1 MPKNDMIIRI
11 AGDGG
16 EGIISCGDFIAAAC
30 ARAGLE
36 IFTFKTFPA
45 EARGG
50 YAMYQ
55 VRACTETL
63 HSQGDTFDIFC
74 ALNSEAYEINRT
86 HLLPGNAF
94 VHDADFEPEVPEGVH
109 AYAIPM
115 TKVSKQLGFRKAKNM
130 VALGALSHLLD
141 IPADHLKDVLAKA
154 FKPLGEKIVQTNL
167 DAFDKGVEHAAALK
181 KTDDWR
187 LSKGKKAKDVIML
200 SGDEAVGLGAL
211 IAGLGFYAAYPITPA
226 SDIAHYLARHLP
238 KTGGTVIQAEDEI
251 ASISQVIG
259 ASWAGRKAMTATS
272 GPGLSLMGEMLGF
285 AFMSETPVVVVN
297 VQRGGPSTGLPTK
310 HEQSDL
316 FVAIHG
322 SHGDAPRIVL
332 AAADVG
338 ECLHLT
344 VEALNLAETYQCPV
358 ILLSDSSLAFCKQAI
373 PRPDPAA
380 FDVKERRR
388 WHGKGKYRRYA
399 LTTDG
404 ISPVADPGT
413 PDGFHIA
420 TGLEHDET
428 GKPSYVPENHEHMS
442 AKRFTKLKS
451 LSQHFPPPE
460 MDGDATEQADVGII
474 CWGSTIGP
482 AREAVARLRAEG
494 MRIKGL
500 YPRLLWPLQA
510 EQIKTFTSTCDR
522 ILVPEVNHQ
531 GQLARLIRAETGIDP
546 VSFTICGGL
555 PFTPGQITEHIR
567 EIA

>member
-1 MPKNDMIIRI
+1 MPEHELIIRI

-16 EGIISCGDFIAAAC
+16 DGVISAGDIIARAC
-30 ARAGLE
+30 ARLGLE

-50 YAMYQ
+50 YAMHQ
-55 VRACTETL
+55 LRTGSGRI
-63 HSQGDTFDIFC
+63 HSHGDSVNVLC
-74 ALNSEAYEINRT
+74 ALNEQAWETDKNMLT
-86 HLLPGNAF
+86 PGS
-94 VHDADFEPEVPEGVH
+94 VLIHDATFSPEVPAGAH

-115 TKVSKQLGFRKAKNM
+115 TYLARQLNFRQAKNM
-130 VALGALSHLLD
+130 VATGALSQLFA
-141 IPADHLKDVLAKA
+141 IPAHALEDAIVTTFDT
-154 FKPLGEKIVQTNL
+154 LGEDVVHTNL
-167 DAFDKGVEHAAALK
+167 EAFRKGMAHAQKLE
-181 KTDDWR
+181 KTDT
-187 LSKGKKAKDVIML
+187 LHLPESTGEKDVIML

-251 ASISQVIG
+251 ASISQAIG
-259 ASWAGRKAMTATS
+259 ASWAGKKAMTATS
-272 GPGLSLMGEMLGF
+272 GPGLALMGEMLGF
-285 AFMSETPVVVVN
+285 AFMSETPVVVVD

-494 MRIKGL
+494 MCIKGL

-510 EQIKTFTSTCDR
+510 EQIKTFINTCDR

>member
-1 MPKNDMIIRI
+1 MPEHELIIRI

-16 EGIISCGDFIAAAC
+16 DGVISAGDIIARAC
-30 ARAGLE
+30 ARLGLE

-50 YAMYQ
+50 YAMHQ
-55 VRACTETL
+55 LRTGSGRI
-63 HSQGDTFDIFC
+63 HSHGDGVNVLC
-74 ALNSEAYEINRT
+74 ALNEQAWETDKNT
-86 HLLPGNAF
+86 LAPGS
-94 VHDADFEPEVPEGVH
+94 VLIHDATFSPEVPAGAH
-109 AYAIPM
+109 AYTVPM
-115 TKVSKQLGFRKAKNM
+115 TYLARQLNFRQAKNM
-130 VALGALSHLLD
+130 VAVGALSHLLA
-141 IPADHLKDVLAKA
+141 IPAHALEDAIAATFDTLSED
-154 FKPLGEKIVQTNL
+154 IVHTNL
-167 DAFDKGVEHAAALK
+167 EAFRKGMAHAQRLE
-181 KTDDWR
+181 KTDT
-187 LSKGKKAKDVIML
+187 LHLPENTGEKDVIML
-200 SGDEAVGLGAL
+200 SGDEAAGLGAL

-251 ASISQVIG
+251 ASISQVVG
-259 ASWAGRKAMTATS
+259 ASWAGKKAMTATS
-272 GPGLSLMGEMLGF
+272 GPGLALMGEMLGF

-338 ECLHLT
+338 DCLHLT

-388 WHGKGKYRRYA
+388 WHGKGKYQRYA
-399 LTTDG
+399 LTADG

-442 AKRFTKLKS
+442 AKRFAKLQS
-451 LSQHFPPPE
+451 LCRHFPPPE
-460 MDGDATEQADVGII
+460 MDGDATEQAGVGII
-474 CWGSTIGP
+474 CWGSTIGA
-482 AREAVARLRAEG
+482 AREAVVRLRAEG
-494 MRIKGL
+494 MHIKGL
-500 YPRLLWPLQA
+500 YPRLLWPLQT
-510 EQIKTFTSTCDR
+510 EQLKTFASTCDR

-546 VSFTICGGL
+546 VSFTICGGM
-555 PFTPGQITEHIR
+555 PFTPGQITERIR
-567 EIA
+567 ELA